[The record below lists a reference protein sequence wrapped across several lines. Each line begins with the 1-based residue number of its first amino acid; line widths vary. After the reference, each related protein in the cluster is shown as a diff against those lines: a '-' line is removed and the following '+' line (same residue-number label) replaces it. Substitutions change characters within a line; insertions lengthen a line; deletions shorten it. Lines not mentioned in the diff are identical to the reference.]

1 MCFGRRYVI
10 IMNRTNVIF
19 FIVKIWF
26 FLVQVLFDFVV
37 DVVDVVAIVAV
48 TGRRNGIIWFE

>member
-26 FLVQVLFDFVV
+26 FLVQVLLDF
-37 DVVDVVAIVAV
+37 VVDVVAIVAIAAV
-48 TGRRNGIIWFE
+48 TG